1 MIHLTSNGRGG
12 ERQARGA
19 EGRVMRHGTRVLSR
33 AFFGE
38 SIRYIRTRF
47 ELTVLE
53 NRFWMACSVTKGH
66 EPQNCFLLRCYS
78 PPFPCP

>member
-38 SIRYIRTRF
+38 SIRYIRTDCVGKQ
-47 ELTVLE
+47 VLDG
-53 NRFWMACSVTKGH
+53 V
-66 EPQNCFLLRCYS
+66 
-78 PPFPCP
+78 